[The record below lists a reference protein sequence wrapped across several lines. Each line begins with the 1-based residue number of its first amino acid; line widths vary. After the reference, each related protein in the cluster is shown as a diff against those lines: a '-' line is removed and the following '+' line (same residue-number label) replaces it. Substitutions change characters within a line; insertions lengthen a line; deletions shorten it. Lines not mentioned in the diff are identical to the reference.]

1 MTTYQLA
8 RQIWMANP
16 GLTFEEAMRRAE
28 RMTSKK
34 ETRELKQV
42 RVMRAEEVR

>member
-1 MTTYQLA
+1 MSTYQVA

-28 RMTSKK
+28 RLSKK
-34 ETRELKQV
+34 ETREVKQV
-42 RVMRAEEVR
+42 RVVRSEEVR